1 MLRILLFGL
10 IFAAALVVVYL
21 AAAAVYRFARRAI
34 KTYLLFRG
42 KRVVVCPETH
52 KYVAVEVDAAHAAA
66 TATDEG
72 TELRLSSCTRWPE
85 RADCDQDCVYQIAN
99 APEDCAVRTMLADF
113 YEGRS
118 CVLCRKP
125 LAAPRWDDHK
135 PALMRV
141 YDRRTF
147 ECRELPPDS
156 LPIVLDSYLPVC
168 WNCHVTESF
177 RREHPELVT
186 ERDSKAE
193 ATHV

>member
-1 MLRILLFGL
+1 M
-10 IFAAALVVVYL
+10 VVYL
-21 AAAAVYRFARRAI
+21 AARAAYNILKVKFDA
-34 KTYLLFRG
+34 YLLFRG

-99 APEDCAVRTMLADF
+99 APEDCAVRTILADF

-118 CVLCRKP
+118 CVLCHKP

-135 PALMRV
+135 PALMRA

-147 ECRELPPDS
+147 ECRELPPEA
-156 LPIVLDSYLPVC
+156 LPVVLDSYLPVC